1 MNNDTFVLGAISSV
15 FLFSMSII
23 GYFINLWM
31 SRTSDLISEA
41 SGAISI
47 LNVTLTKVNLT
58 MEVYQATVN
67 EELKGVKEKVT
78 AQDRLLSQHGSDLQD
93 HEIRISINETKCEAK
108 HQPKLTK
115 R

>member
-1 MNNDTFVLGAISSV
+1 MTDTLILGAIGSILLV
-15 FLFSMSII
+15 FTSII
-23 GYFINLWM
+23 GYLISIWM
-31 SRTSDLISEA
+31 ARTSSLISEA

-47 LNVTLTKVNLT
+47 LNVTLTKVNTT

-67 EELKGVKEKVT
+67 EELKSVREKV
-78 AQDRLLSQHGSDLQD
+78 AVQDKLLNQHGIDIQD

-108 HQPKLTK
+108 HPPKLAK